1 MSSWPS
7 TTVVVVS
14 FVSDVVAEVDV
25 MVVTSVACV
34 VEVGIFANTSPLLF
48 SDSSAALLV
57 VEVNVVEVF
66 VFVEVTVSFSA
77 NVVVVVALVVDV
89 KFPTSKS

>member
-1 MSSWPS
+1 LSSWPS

-34 VEVGIFANTSPLLF
+34 VEVGIFANTSPLLI

-66 VFVEVTVSFSA
+66 VEVTVFFSA

>member
-34 VEVGIFANTSPLLF
+34 VEVGIFANTSPLLI

-66 VFVEVTVSFSA
+66 VEVTVFFSA